1 MVKRRDFLKTVGISG
16 SAALLDACTVENS
29 EKLVPYL
36 VPPED
41 IVPGIP
47 AYYTTSCRECPAGCG
62 MLAKTREG
70 RVIKVE
76 GNPNHPVGKGKLCIR
91 GQASVQSLYNPDR
104 FKGPLG
110 RNDEGQLEPIEWDQ
124 AEELLTARLSQLL
137 DQDGE
142 QQLAWM
148 GRLTTGSMEDLT
160 RQWLQSLGSD
170 RLLFYETFQY
180 EPLRRAAEIAFGR
193 PELPQYHL
201 EEAQFLISFGADFLE
216 TWRSNVEFTGDF
228 QQMRSARPT
237 GAPDNF
243 VYIGSRLSLT
253 GSNADWWI
261 PLRPGAEAQ
270 LALSIAHSILEQGLA
285 VEAAASLEWI
295 TPLLAPYAPESTRE
309 STGVEVSTARELARR
324 LCRNS
329 PSLALGGGISCSGEQ
344 AVSLELAVLLLN
356 TLAGNVGQT
365 LRFGA
370 ASALDQLATY
380 QEILDLVQDMN
391 EDKIQ
396 ILFLHHGDP
405 VFNLPTN
412 SGFAQALGN
421 VPFVVSFSS
430 LPDET
435 TAHADLILPDHH
447 FLESWGD
454 YSPRPG
460 ITTIQQPAMQP
471 VFDTRATADVLLS
484 TAQGIERLA
493 AQFTDAVYSERLY
506 SHWDSQVREGL
517 GEEVSWE
524 AFWPD
529 VLTRGGVFQ
538 ETPSVEV
545 ALQDISDHFQV
556 GEETL
561 VGPEG
566 GKSLLLYP
574 SPYFFDGRNANN
586 PWLHE
591 IPDPTTQ
598 LVWDSWVEIHPDT
611 ARSLSLE
618 EGDVVELDSPY
629 GRLTAPVHLFDGL
642 HPDVVAMPL
651 GRGKSA
657 DLRYASGRG
666 ENPMQMISPEAAGDS
681 GGVLWRSVRVGITPT
696 GERHPLVSL
705 QSEGGED
712 PENALL
718 AIEPVEAPAAAQRI
732 RPSEL
737 ENPEAHLEE
746 HGPVD
751 YYPAHEHPDHQWSM
765 AIDLDA
771 CTGCN
776 ACVAACYAE
785 NNVPVVGRELCSHG
799 REMSWLRIER
809 HQAPLVQETDVVSP
823 DGVSLPVLCQ
833 HCHNAPCEP
842 VCPVFATYHNPEGLN
857 AQVYARCVGT
867 RYCSNNC
874 PYKVRRF
881 NWHTFT
887 FDEPLHLQLNPDV
900 TTRTAG
906 VMEKCTFCVQR
917 IQAGKNR
924 ARRED
929 RQMSDGDVTPAC
941 AQTCPADAITFGDL
955 NDPES
960 RISRMAEHPRGYH
973 LLEQLNTRPAVT
985 YLKKRVPEE
994 PFTEE

>member
-1 MVKRRDFLKTVGISG
+1 MIKRRDFLKTVGISG
-16 SAALLDACTVENS
+16 SAALLDACTPENS

-76 GNPNHPVGKGKLCIR
+76 GNPRHPVGKGKLCIR

-104 FKGPLG
+104 FKGPLR
-110 RNDEGQLEPIEWDQ
+110 RNEQGQLEPIEWDQ
-124 AEELLTARLSQLL
+124 AEELLTSRLVPLVT
-137 DQDGE
+137 DPAE
-142 QQLAWM
+142 QQVAWI
-148 GRLTTGSMEDLT
+148 GRLMTGSMERLI
-160 RQWLQSLGSD
+160 RQWLQALRSE

-180 EPLRRAAEIAFGR
+180 EALRRASEIAFGR
-193 PELPQYHL
+193 LELPQYHL
-201 EEAQFLISFGADFLE
+201 QEAQFLISFGADFLE
-216 TWRSNVEFTGDF
+216 TWRSNVEYTSDF
-228 QQMRSARPT
+228 HAMRSARPSN
-237 GAPDNF
+237 APDNF

-253 GSNADWWI
+253 GSNADWWV
-261 PLRPGAEAQ
+261 PLQAGTEIQ

-285 VEAAASLEWI
+285 AEAAAGQEWI
-295 TPLLAPYAPESTRE
+295 TSLLAPYSPQSTQE
-309 STGVEVSTARELARR
+309 STGVEVSTVRELARR
-324 LCRNS
+324 LCENS
-329 PSLALGGGISCSGEQ
+329 PSLALGGGISSSGEQ

-356 TLAGNVGQT
+356 TLAGNVGET

-370 ASALDQLATY
+370 AFALDQLTTY
-380 QEILDLVQDMN
+380 QEILGLVQEMN
-391 EDKIQ
+391 EGKIQ
-396 ILFLHHGDP
+396 ALFLHHSDP
-405 VFNLPTN
+405 VFTLPTN

-454 YSPRPG
+454 YSPRSG
-460 ITTIQQPAMQP
+460 VTTIQQPAMQP
-471 VFDTRATADVLLS
+471 VFDTKATADVLLS
-484 TAQGIERLA
+484 TAQGIEELA
-493 AQFTDAVYSERLY
+493 AQFTDSSYSERLY
-506 SHWDSQVREGL
+506 AHWDSTIREEL
-517 GEEVSWE
+517 SAETPWEE
-524 AFWPD
+524 FWPE
-529 VLTRGGVFQ
+529 VLIGGGHFQ
-538 ETPSVEV
+538 ETPVIQV
-545 ALQDISDHFQV
+545 DLQDISDHLQEN
-556 GEETL
+556 EETL
-561 VGPEG
+561 VGPED

-598 LVWDSWVEIHPDT
+598 LVWDSWVEIHPET
-611 ARSLSLE
+611 ARELILE
-618 EGDVVELDSPY
+618 EGDVVELSSPY
-629 GRLTAPVHLFDGL
+629 GTLRAPVHLYDGL

-657 DLRYASGRG
+657 DLRYASGQG
-666 ENPMQMISPEAAGDS
+666 ENPMQMLSPEAAADS
-681 GGVLWRSVRVGITPT
+681 GSVLWRSVRVGITKT
-696 GERHPLVSL
+696 GERRPLVSL
-705 QSEGGED
+705 QSEGGER
-712 PENALL
+712 PEDALV
-718 AIEPVEAPAAAQRI
+718 AIEPVPAPAAAQRI
-732 RPSEL
+732 RPSQL
-737 ENPEAHLEE
+737 EHPEARSEE

-751 YYPAHEHPDHQWSM
+751 YYPPHDHPDHQWSM

-776 ACVAACYAE
+776 ACAAACYSE

-809 HQAPLVQETDVVSP
+809 HQAPLVQETDVISP
-823 DGVSLPVLCQ
+823 DRISLPVLCQ

-887 FDEPLHLQLNPDV
+887 VPEPLQLQLNPDV

-917 IQAGKNR
+917 IQEGKNR
-924 ARRED
+924 ADRED
-929 RQMSDGDVTPAC
+929 REVRDGDITPAC
-941 AQTCPADAITFGDL
+941 AQTCPADAIVFGDL

-960 RISRMAEHPRGYH
+960 RISRMGDHPRGYH
-973 LLEQLNTRPAVT
+973 ILEQLNTRPAVT
-985 YLKKRVPEE
+985 YLKKLVPEKS
-994 PFTEE
+994 FTEE

>member
-1 MVKRRDFLKTVGISG
+1 MIKRRDFLKTVGISG
-16 SAALLDACTVENS
+16 SAALLDACTPENS

-76 GNPNHPVGKGKLCIR
+76 GNPRHPVGKGKLCIR

-104 FKGPLG
+104 FKGPLR
-110 RNDEGQLEPIEWDQ
+110 RNEQGQLEPIEWDQ
-124 AEELLTARLSQLL
+124 AEELLTSRLVPLVT
-137 DQDGE
+137 DPAE
-142 QQLAWM
+142 QQVAWI
-148 GRLTTGSMEDLT
+148 GRLMTGSMERLI
-160 RQWLQSLGSD
+160 RQWLQALRSE

-180 EPLRRAAEIAFGR
+180 EALRRASEIAFGR
-193 PELPQYHL
+193 LELPQYHL
-201 EEAQFLISFGADFLE
+201 QEAQFLISFGADFLE
-216 TWRSNVEFTGDF
+216 TWRSNVEYTSDF
-228 QQMRSARPT
+228 HAMRSARPSN
-237 GAPDNF
+237 APDNF

-253 GSNADWWI
+253 GSNADWWV
-261 PLRPGAEAQ
+261 PLQAGTEIQ

-285 VEAAASLEWI
+285 AEAAAGQEWI
-295 TPLLAPYAPESTRE
+295 TSLLAPYSPQSTQE
-309 STGVEVSTARELARR
+309 STGVEVSTIRELARR
-324 LCRNS
+324 LCENS
-329 PSLALGGGISCSGEQ
+329 PSLALGGGISSSGEQ

-356 TLAGNVGQT
+356 TLAGNVGET

-370 ASALDQLATY
+370 AFALDQLTTY
-380 QEILDLVQDMN
+380 QEILGLVQEMN
-391 EDKIQ
+391 EGKIQ
-396 ILFLHHGDP
+396 ALFLHHSDP
-405 VFNLPTN
+405 VFTLPTN

-454 YSPRPG
+454 YSPRSG
-460 ITTIQQPAMQP
+460 VTTIQQPAMQP
-471 VFDTRATADVLLS
+471 VFDTKATADVLLS
-484 TAQGIERLA
+484 TAQGIEELA
-493 AQFTDAVYSERLY
+493 AQFTDSSYSERLY
-506 SHWDSQVREGL
+506 AHWDSTIREEL
-517 GEEVSWE
+517 SAETPWEE
-524 AFWPD
+524 FWPE
-529 VLTRGGVFQ
+529 VLIGGGHFQ
-538 ETPSVEV
+538 ETPVIQV
-545 ALQDISDHFQV
+545 DLQDISDHLQEN
-556 GEETL
+556 EETL
-561 VGPEG
+561 VGPED

-598 LVWDSWVEIHPDT
+598 LVWDSWVEIHPET
-611 ARSLSLE
+611 ARELILE
-618 EGDVVELDSPY
+618 EGDVVELSSPY
-629 GRLTAPVHLFDGL
+629 GTLRAPVHLYDGL

-657 DLRYASGRG
+657 DLRYASGQG
-666 ENPMQMISPEAAGDS
+666 ENPMQMLSPEAAADS
-681 GGVLWRSVRVGITPT
+681 GSVLWRSVRVGITKT
-696 GERHPLVSL
+696 GERRPLVSL
-705 QSEGGED
+705 QSEGGER
-712 PENALL
+712 PEDALV
-718 AIEPVEAPAAAQRI
+718 AIEPVPAPAAAQRI
-732 RPSEL
+732 RPSQL
-737 ENPEAHLEE
+737 EHPEARSEE

-751 YYPAHEHPDHQWSM
+751 YYPPHDHPDHQWSM

-776 ACVAACYAE
+776 ACAAACYSE

-809 HQAPLVQETDVVSP
+809 HQAPLVQETDVISP
-823 DGVSLPVLCQ
+823 DRISLPVLCQ

-887 FDEPLHLQLNPDV
+887 VPEPLQLQLNPDV

-917 IQAGKNR
+917 IQEGKNR
-924 ARRED
+924 ADRED
-929 RQMSDGDVTPAC
+929 REVRDGDITPAC
-941 AQTCPADAITFGDL
+941 AQTCPADAIVFGDL

-960 RISRMAEHPRGYH
+960 RISRMGDHPRGYH
-973 LLEQLNTRPAVT
+973 ILEQLNTRPAVT
-985 YLKKRVPEE
+985 YLKKLVPEKS
-994 PFTEE
+994 FTEE

>member
-1 MVKRRDFLKTVGISG
+1 MIQRRDFLKTVGISG
-16 SAALLDACTVENS
+16 SAALLDACTPENS

-41 IVPGIP
+41 IVPGTP

-76 GNPNHPVGKGKLCIR
+76 GNPGHPIGKGKLCIR

-104 FKGPLG
+104 FQGPQR
-110 RNDEGQLEPIEWDQ
+110 RNDQGQLEPIEWDQ
-124 AEELLTARLSQLL
+124 AEELLRSRLNPLVAE
-137 DQDGE
+137 GAT
-142 QQLAWM
+142 QQVAWL
-148 GRLTTGSMEDLT
+148 GRLETGSMEGLL
-160 RQWLQSLGSD
+160 RQWLESLGST

-180 EPLRRAAEIAFGR
+180 EALRRASEIAFGR
-193 PELPQYHL
+193 LELPQYHIQ
-201 EEAQFLISFGADFLE
+201 EAQFLISFGADFLE
-216 TWRSNVEFTGDF
+216 TWRSNVEFTSAF
-228 QQMRSARPT
+228 HQMRSARPSD
-237 GAPDNF
+237 APDNF
-243 VYIGSRLSLT
+243 VYLGSRLSLT

-261 PLRPGAEAQ
+261 PLRPGCEVQ

-285 VEAAASLEWI
+285 VAAVASQDWI
-295 TPLLAPYAPESTRE
+295 LPLLAPYSPESTQE
-309 STGVEVSTARELARR
+309 STDVEVSTVRELARR
-324 LCRNS
+324 LCENS
-329 PSLALGGGISCSGEQ
+329 PSLALGGGISGSGEQ
-344 AVSLELAVLLLN
+344 AVPLELAVLLLN
-356 TLAGNVGQT
+356 ALAGNMGKTV
-365 LRFGA
+365 RFGVP
-370 ASALDQLATY
+370 SALDQLASY
-380 QEILDLVQDMN
+380 QEILDLVQGMN
-391 EDKIQ
+391 EEKIQ
-396 ILFLHHGDP
+396 ILFLHHVDP
-405 VFNLPTN
+405 VFTLPTN

-454 YSPRPG
+454 FSPRAG
-460 ITTIQQPAMQP
+460 VETIQQPAMQP
-471 VFDTRATADVLLS
+471 VFNSKATADVLLS
-484 TAQGIERLA
+484 TAQGMEELA
-493 AQFTDAVYSERLY
+493 AQFTDSSYSERLY
-506 SHWDSQVREGL
+506 SHWDSNIRKSMS
-517 GEEVSWE
+517 EEISWE
-524 AFWPD
+524 EFWSD
-529 VLTRGGVFQ
+529 ILISGGHFQ
-538 ETPSVEV
+538 EKAAVEV
-545 ALQDISDHFQV
+545 DLQNISEYLQID
-556 GEETL
+556 EETL
-561 VGPEG
+561 VGPDE

-574 SPYFFDGRNANN
+574 SPHFFDGRNANN

-598 LVWDSWVEIHPDT
+598 LVWDSWVEVHPET
-611 ARSLSLE
+611 ARELTLE
-618 EGDVVELDSPY
+618 EGDVVELTSPY
-629 GRLTAPVHLFDGL
+629 GTLRAPVHLYDGL
-642 HPDVVAMPL
+642 HQDVVAMPL

-657 DLRYASGRG
+657 DLRYASGKG
-666 ENPMQMISPEAAGDS
+666 ENPMQMISPESAADS
-681 GGVLWRSVRVGITPT
+681 GSVLWRSVRVGITKT

-705 QSEGGED
+705 QSEGGER
-712 PENALL
+712 PEDALV
-718 AIEPVEAPAAAQRI
+718 AIEPLDAPAAAQRI

-737 ENPEAHLEE
+737 ENPEAHSEQ

-751 YYPAHEHPDHQWSM
+751 FYPPHEHPDHQWSM

-776 ACVAACYAE
+776 ACAAACYAE
-785 NNVPVVGRELCSHG
+785 NNVPVVGRELCAHG

-809 HQAPLVQETDVVSP
+809 HQEPLVQETDVVSL
-823 DGVSLPVLCQ
+823 DRVSLPVLCQ

-887 FDEPLHLQLNPDV
+887 VPEPLQLQLNPDV

-917 IQAGKNR
+917 IQEGKNR
-924 ARRED
+924 ARREG
-929 RQMSDGDVTPAC
+929 REVGDGDVTPAC
-941 AQTCPADAITFGDL
+941 AQTCPADAIIFGDL

-960 RISRMAEHPRGYH
+960 RVAQLAEHPRNYH
-973 LLEQLNTRPAVT
+973 ILEQLNTRPAVT
-985 YLKKRVPEE
+985 YLKKRVPEK
-994 PFTEE
+994 PFTEG

>member
-1 MVKRRDFLKTVGISG
+1 MIKRRDFLKTVGISG
-16 SAALLDACTVENS
+16 SAALLDACSPENS

-76 GNPNHPVGKGKLCIR
+76 GNPRHPVGKGKLCIR

-104 FKGPLG
+104 FKGPLR
-110 RNDEGQLEPIEWDQ
+110 RNEQGQLEPIEWDQ
-124 AEELLTARLSQLL
+124 AEELLISRLTPLVAEG
-137 DQDGE
+137 DQ
-142 QQLAWM
+142 QQIAWM
-148 GRLTTGSMEDLT
+148 GRLMTGSMAGLI
-160 RQWLQSLGSD
+160 RQWLGSLGSE

-180 EPLRRAAEIAFGR
+180 EALRRAAEKAFGR
-193 PELPQYHL
+193 LELPQYHL
-201 EEAQFLISFGADFLE
+201 QEAQFLISFGADFLE
-216 TWRSNVEFTGDF
+216 TWRSNVEFTSDF
-228 QQMRSARPT
+228 HQMRSTRPSD
-237 GAPDNF
+237 APDNF
-243 VYIGSRLSLT
+243 VYLGSRLSLT

-261 PLRPGAEAQ
+261 PLRPGSEAQ
-270 LALSIAHSILEQGLA
+270 LALSIAHSIMEQGLA
-285 VEAAASLEWI
+285 LDTAAGKEWI
-295 TPLLAPYAPESTRE
+295 LPLLSPYSPESTQE
-309 STGVEVSTARELARR
+309 STGVEVSTVRELARR
-324 LCRNS
+324 LCQKS
-329 PSLALGGGISCSGEQ
+329 PSLALGGGISASGEQ

-356 TLAGNVGQT
+356 TLAGNVGKT
-365 LRFGA
+365 VRFGTP
-370 ASALDQLATY
+370 SALDQLASY
-380 QEILDLVQDMN
+380 QEILDLVQEMD
-391 EDKIQ
+391 EGKIQ

-405 VFNLPTN
+405 VFTLPTS
-412 SGFAQALGN
+412 SGFSQSLGN

-435 TAHADLILPDHH
+435 TPHADLILPDHH

-454 YSPRPG
+454 YSPRSG
-460 ITTIQQPAMQP
+460 VMTIQQPAMQP
-471 VFDTRATADVLLS
+471 VFDTKATADVLLS
-484 TAQGIERLA
+484 TAQKIDSLA
-493 AQFTDAVYSERLY
+493 VQFIDSTYSERLY
-506 SHWDSQVREGL
+506 SHWDSTIRKTL
-517 GEEVSWE
+517 NEETSWE
-524 AFWPD
+524 EFWSE
-529 VLTRGGVFQ
+529 VLTSGGHFQ
-538 ETPSVEV
+538 EPASVEV
-545 ALQDISDHFQV
+545 DLHNISEHLQV
-556 GEETL
+556 NEEIL

-566 GKSLLLYP
+566 GKSLVLYP
-574 SPYFFDGRNANN
+574 SPHFFDGRNANN

-598 LVWDSWVEIHPDT
+598 LVWDSWVEVHPET
-611 ARSLSLE
+611 ARELILE
-618 EGDVVELDSPY
+618 EGDVVELNSPY
-629 GRLTAPVHLFDGL
+629 GALTAPVHLYDGL
-642 HPDVVAMPL
+642 HPDVVAIQL

-657 DLRYASGRG
+657 DLRYASGKG
-666 ENPMQMISPEAAGDS
+666 GNPMQMISPEAAADS
-681 GGVLWRSVRVGITPT
+681 GSVLWRSVRVGITKT

-705 QSEGGED
+705 QSEGGER
-712 PENALL
+712 PEDALVS
-718 AIEPVEAPAAAQRI
+718 IQPVEAPAAAQRI
-732 RPSEL
+732 RPSQL
-737 ENPEAHLEE
+737 EDPDAHSEE

-751 YYPAHEHPDHQWSM
+751 YYPAHRHPDHQWSM
-765 AIDLDA
+765 SIDLDA

-776 ACVAACYAE
+776 ACAAACYAE

-809 HQAPLVQETDVVSP
+809 HQAPLVQETDVVFP
-823 DGVSLPVLCQ
+823 DRISLPVLCQ

-887 FDEPLHLQLNPDV
+887 VPEPLQLQLNPDV

-906 VMEKCTFCVQR
+906 VMEKCSFCVQR
-917 IQAGKNR
+917 IQEGKNR

-929 RQMSDGDVTPAC
+929 GDVRDGDVTPAC
-941 AQTCPADAITFGDL
+941 AQTCPADAIVFGDL

-960 RISRMAEHPRGYH
+960 RVSRMADHPRGYH
-973 LLEQLNTRPAVT
+973 ILEQLNTRPAVT
-985 YLKKRVPEE
+985 YLKKLVPEK
-994 PFTEE
+994 PFSGE

>member
-1 MVKRRDFLKTVGISG
+1 MIKRRDFLKTVGISG
-16 SAALLDACTVENS
+16 SAALLDACTGENS

-76 GNPNHPVGKGKLCIR
+76 GNPRHPVGKGKLCIR

-104 FKGPLG
+104 FRGPLR
-110 RNDEGQLEPIEWDQ
+110 RNQQGELEPIEWDE
-124 AEELLTARLSQLL
+124 AEELLRSRLAALL
-137 DQDGE
+137 TEDAE
-142 QQLAWM
+142 QQAAWL
-148 GRLTTGSMEDLT
+148 GRLLTGSMEGLV
-160 RQWLQSLGSD
+160 RQWLQSLGSE

-180 EPLRRAAEIAFGR
+180 EALRRAAEIAFGR
-193 PELPQYHL
+193 RELPQYHL
-201 EEAQFLISFGADFLE
+201 QEAQFLISFGADFLE
-216 TWRSNVEFTGDF
+216 TWRSNVEFTSDF
-228 QQMRSARPT
+228 HQMRNARPSA
-237 GAPDNF
+237 APDNF

-261 PLRPGAEAQ
+261 PLRPGTEVQ
-270 LALSIAHSILEQGLA
+270 LALSIAHSILQQELA
-285 VEAAASLEWI
+285 VDTIASQKWI
-295 TPLLAPYAPESTRE
+295 SSFIAPYSPESTRAT
-309 STGVEVSTARELARR
+309 TGVEVSTVNEMARR
-324 LCRNS
+324 LCENS
-329 PSLALGGGISCSGEQ
+329 PSLALGGGIGSSGEQ

-356 TLAGNVGQT
+356 ALAGNVGRT
-365 LRFGA
+365 LRFGS
-370 ASALDQLATY
+370 ASALDQLASY
-380 QEILDLVQDMN
+380 QEILDLTQEMN
-391 EDKIQ
+391 EGKIQ

-405 VFNLPTN
+405 VFTLPTN
-412 SGFAQALGN
+412 SGFAQALDN
-421 VPFVVSFSS
+421 IPFVVSFSS
-430 LPDET
+430 LPDQT
-435 TAHADLILPDHH
+435 TAHADLVLPDHH

-454 YSPRPG
+454 HSPRLG
-460 ITTIQQPAMQP
+460 VITIQQPAMQP

-484 TAQGIERLA
+484 TAQGMDQLA
-493 AQFTDAVYSERLY
+493 AQFPESDYSESLY
-506 SHWDSQVREGL
+506 AHWDSTLRESL
-517 GEEVSWE
+517 SQETSWE
-524 AFWPD
+524 EFWPEI
-529 VLTRGGVFQ
+529 LTRGGHF
-538 ETPSVEV
+538 EEMPNLEVE
-545 ALQDISDHFQV
+545 LQDLSEHLQPI
-556 GEETL
+556 EETL
-561 VGPEG
+561 VGPED

-598 LVWDSWVEIHPDT
+598 LVWDNWMEVHPET
-611 ARSLSLE
+611 ARELSLE
-618 EGDVVELDSPY
+618 EGDVVELTSPY
-629 GRLTAPVHLFDGL
+629 GTLTTPVHLYDGL
-642 HPDVVAMPL
+642 HPDAVAIPL
-651 GRGKSA
+651 GRGKSG
-657 DLRYASGRG
+657 DLRYASGKG

-681 GGVLWRSVRVGITPT
+681 GSVLWRSVRVKITKT

-705 QSEGGED
+705 QSEGGER
-712 PENALL
+712 PEDALVT
-718 AIEPVEAPAAAQRI
+718 IDTVEVPAGAERI
-732 RPSEL
+732 RPSQL
-737 ENPEAHLEE
+737 EEPEAPSEE

-751 YYPAHEHPDHQWSM
+751 YYPPHEHPDHQWSM
-765 AIDLDA
+765 SIDLDA

-776 ACVAACYAE
+776 ACAAACYAE
-785 NNVPVVGRELCSHG
+785 NNVPVVGRELCAHG

-809 HQAPLVQETDVVSP
+809 HQEPLIQVTDVVSP
-823 DGVSLPVLCQ
+823 DRVSLPVLCQ

-881 NWHTFT
+881 NWETFT
-887 FDEPLHLQLNPDV
+887 LDEPLELQLNPDV

-917 IQAGKNR
+917 IQEGKNR

-929 RQMSDGDVTPAC
+929 RDLHDGDVTPAC
-941 AQTCPADAITFGDL
+941 AQTCPADAIIFGDL
-955 NDPES
+955 KDSDS

-973 LLEQLNTRPAVT
+973 MLEQLNTRPAVT
-985 YLKKRVPEE
+985 YLKKLVPER